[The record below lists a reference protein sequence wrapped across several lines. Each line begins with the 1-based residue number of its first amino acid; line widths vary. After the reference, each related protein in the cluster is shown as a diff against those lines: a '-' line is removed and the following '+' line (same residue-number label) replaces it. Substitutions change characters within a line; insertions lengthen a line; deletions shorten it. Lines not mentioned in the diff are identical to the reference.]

1 MSVRTDVRR
10 LVHCMVFI
18 ATYVK
23 RYFAKAIKSIL
34 ATDTYGEAVFQA
46 QLQAYRATTMS
57 LLTKL

>member
-1 MSVRTDVRR
+1 
-10 LVHCMVFI
+10 MVFI